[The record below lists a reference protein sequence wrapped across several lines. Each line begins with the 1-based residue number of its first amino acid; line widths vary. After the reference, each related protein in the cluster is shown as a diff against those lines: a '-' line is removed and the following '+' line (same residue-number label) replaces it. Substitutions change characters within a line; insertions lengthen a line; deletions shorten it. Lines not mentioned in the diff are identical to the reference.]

1 MIQSTT
7 APRCI
12 SPVFLTRIPP
22 AALQSP
28 ASQPQNTKPCQS
40 STLPRQLERGEAKSS
55 ENFDNAMHSR
65 SCVPDD
71 PHHHINITRHE
82 HGVAWHG
89 ERAQH
94 EKGHL
99 HQQPSSEPSSQSG
112 PVILDMEVAS
122 RTSPSKSDTA
132 IILLFLFFFILRLIG
147 LDTNTG
153 P

>member
-1 MIQSTT
+1 MIQSPTS
-7 APRCI
+7 PRCI
-12 SPVFLTRIPP
+12 TPVFLTRIPP

-28 ASQPQNTKPCQS
+28 ASHKTEPCQS

-55 ENFDNAMHSR
+55 ENLDNAMHSR
-65 SCVPDD
+65 SCAPDD

-99 HQQPSSEPSSQSG
+99 HQQTSSEPLSQSG
-112 PVILDMEVAS
+112 SVILNMEVAS

-132 IILLFLFFFILRLIG
+132 IILPSFFFILRLIG